1 MLGSV
6 MTGHMCVS
14 LKFKL
19 FFCTLISVGVTLK
32 VTRDKMGL
40 VNKGRPG
47 GFHVISM
54 YNPSGDSSRGQC
66 IYLPL

>member
-47 GFHVISM
+47 GSM
-54 YNPSGDSSRGQC
+54 LSECTSSRGQC